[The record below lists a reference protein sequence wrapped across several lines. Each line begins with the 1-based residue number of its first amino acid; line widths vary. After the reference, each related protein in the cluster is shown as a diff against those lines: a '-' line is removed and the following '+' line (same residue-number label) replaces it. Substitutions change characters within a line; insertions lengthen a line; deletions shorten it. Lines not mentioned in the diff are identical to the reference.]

1 MNGLDGNKE
10 SFQLLQL
17 SDDSKSLSDLELPE
31 IVNQRKRKVRRK
43 TRPRTTSIRHGD
55 DDRAGSHID
64 CKNFGLWLAILMTI
78 LWLFIISYITSVVH
92 NENRRLE
99 IAIQKVSATSQNV
112 PEALQKWH
120 ETSKNLEQN
129 QTALNGKLRE
139 IQQVMG
145 NFSTEL
151 KQLRDTI
158 EKKNENS
165 QETQLNTLQ
174 SNVAK
179 LGSSL
184 NDAISRIQQ
193 LEEYRTKSESEQK
206 TLAKSVEDLQTLFA
220 QIRNASSLATSLDGG
235 AVAAANNVTEQNIAN
250 IQRELT
256 ARIDNLSKNFTGE
269 LESLKQKNTWLGND
283 LVKNKASIDELIE
296 NSANISSHVKSVENI
311 WVEMKANLSTLE
323 GGSKIIGDQLEG
335 LQNVTNAMKISIGS
349 VRDECERYHG
359 QSDAISGELGAIKVR
374 LEKVERKE
382 VPATA
387 ATVNVT
393 EQQQQPAPKD
403 PIPNKLNQLFN
414 TNNSPPT
421 PSSVDQQKQPASSS
435 SAAATPSTATPSLPG
450 NTSPATL
457 PSNASAATAA
467 GGM

>member
-1 MNGLDGNKE
+1 MNGNKE

-55 DDRAGSHID
+55 DDRAGGSHID

-145 NFSTEL
+145 NFSAEL

-193 LEEYRTKSESEQK
+193 LEEHRVKSEAEQK
-206 TLAKSVEDLQTLFA
+206 TLTKSVADLQTLFA

-235 AVAAANNVTEQNIAN
+235 AAAAANNVTEQNIAN

-256 ARIDNLSKNFTGE
+256 ARIDTLSKNFTSE
-269 LESLKQKNTWLGND
+269 LEDLKQKNTWLGND

-323 GGSKIIGDQLEG
+323 GGSKAIADQLEG
-335 LQNVTNAMKISIGS
+335 LQNVTNAMKASIGS

-359 QSDAISGELGAIKVR
+359 QSDALSGELGAIKVR

-393 EQQQQPAPKD
+393 EQQQPAPKD

-414 TNNSPPT
+414 NNSPPT
-421 PSSVDQQKQPASSS
+421 PSSAAAVDQQKQPASS
-435 SAAATPSTATPSLPG
+435 AAATVSTATPSLAG
-450 NTSPATL
+450 NTSPVTL
-457 PSNASAATAA
+457 PSNASAGAGTA

>member
-1 MNGLDGNKE
+1 MNGVDGKNE

-31 IVNQRKRKVRRK
+31 IINQRKRKVRRK

-55 DDRAGSHID
+55 DDRSGSHID

-129 QTALNGKLRE
+129 QTALNGKLRD
-139 IQQVMG
+139 IQQAMG

-184 NDAISRIQQ
+184 NDAITRIQV
-193 LEEYRTKSESEQK
+193 LEEHRVKSESEQK
-206 TLAKSVEDLQTLFA
+206 TLTKSVEDLQTLFA
-220 QIRNASSLATSLDGG
+220 QIRNASSLATSLDGS
-235 AVAAANNVTEQNIAN
+235 AAAAANNVTEQNIAN

-256 ARIDNLSKNFTGE
+256 AQIENLSKNFTGE
-269 LESLKQKNTWLGND
+269 LESLRQKSTWLRTD

-323 GGSKIIGDQLEG
+323 GGSKAIGDQLEG
-335 LQNVTNAMKISIGS
+335 LQNVTNAMKVSIGS

-359 QSDAISGELGAIKVR
+359 QSDTINGELGVLKLR
-374 LEKVERKE
+374 LEKVEQKE
-382 VPATA
+382 VVPPATA

-393 EQQQQPAPKD
+393 EQPPPKD

-414 TNNSPPT
+414 NNSQPT
-421 PSSVDQQKQPASSS
+421 PSAVDAQKQPAS
-435 SAAATPSTATPSLPG
+435 ATTSTATPSLPAAG
-450 NTSPATL
+450 NTSPTATS
-457 PSNASAATAA
+457 SNASAAAA
-467 GGM
+467 AAVASGM